1 MSEQSKI
8 HIVVRKSGKW
18 GKDLYYVV
26 NKDNCWLPI
35 IYGQQALTKHN
46 IDYLKMTNRFSFELE
61 REEL

>member
-8 HIVVRKSGKW
+8 HIMVRKLNKY
-18 GKDLYYVV
+18 GKDLYYVIS
-26 NKDNCWLPI
+26 KEDCWLPV

-61 REEL
+61 VEQL

>member
-26 NKDNCWLPI
+26 NKEDCWLPI

-46 IDYLKMTNRFSFELE
+46 IDYLKMTGRFSFELE

>member
-8 HIVVRKSGKW
+8 QIMVRKLNKY
-18 GKDLYYVV
+18 GKDLYYVI
-26 NKDNCWLPI
+26 NKEDCWLPV

-61 REEL
+61 VEQL